1 MSWTPLLL
9 IKGDVRVC
17 DDVFVFVYLL
27 VQVLIADGIIFVVF
41 CFLNIVF
48 CSSSGVIMLLMLVL
62 LFLCC

>member
-1 MSWTPLLL
+1 MLWTPLLL

-48 CSSSGVIMLLMLVL
+48 CSSSRVIMFLMLVL